1 MSTGWSRKKREKKK
15 KIICFISCFN
25 IAILKKINN
34 ISTVGNVLRLVSMIL
49 QPWKA
54 IVVIIERSYNCTICQ
69 KVDIHLKAQGK
80 INKTCT

>member
-54 IVVIIERSYNCTICQ
+54 IVVIIQHLTIVLYV
-69 KVDIHLKAQGK
+69 KK
-80 INKTCT
+80 